1 MRVWGVCTRAGS
13 SVLVSYCVNVLTLL
27 TYTSLLELDEFNLN
41 IFTSKNFQLNITYG
55 NKENFDNNWNHI
67 CIASNGDNSNN
78 YLSLYLNGN
87 LIKNLI
93 FSWKWPELINNECIV
108 FIGEN
113 GNEENNNFIGQIS
126 KAELYSEL
134 FNSKQINYL
143 LNNCLNNNY
152 FSIEPSI
159 AWTDFSSVI
168 VYNSAIIVIH
178 PGICLNNYCKF
189 GENNCFNENK
199 NCNLNFYLK
208 DIYSIR

>member
-1 MRVWGVCTRAGS
+1 MKGKGKRFLLLLCLMEKS
-13 SVLVSYCVNVLTLL
+13 FSVS
-27 TYTSLLELDEFNLN
+27 YTSLLELDEFNLN
-41 IFTSKNFQLNITYG
+41 IFTSKNSQLKINYG
-55 NKENFDNNWNHI
+55 NKENFENNSWNHI
-67 CIASNGDNSNN
+67 CIASKRDNLNN

-93 FSWKWPELINNECIV
+93 FSWKWPELINKECII

-152 FSIEPSI
+152 FSIEPLI
-159 AWTDFSSVI
+159 AWTDFISVI
-168 VYNSAIIVIH
+168 IYNSAIIVIH

-189 GENNCFNENK
+189 GENK
-199 NCNLNFYLK
+199 P
-208 DIYSIR
+208 S